1 MTGETFIETTITYA
15 VEVGDRFVLI
25 ENVPVRICVET
36 GEQLFSPATA
46 EKVQQLAW
54 GQANPA
60 RVVETPVFD
69 FAA

>member
-1 MTGETFIETTITYA
+1 MTPETFIDKTITYA
-15 VEVGDRFVLI
+15 VEVDGRFVLI
-25 ENVPVRICVET
+25 ENVPVRVCVET
-36 GEQLFSPATA
+36 GEQLFAPATA

-54 GQANPA
+54 GSGHPA